1 MGKNHQ
7 AVFGIFDGHSGSK
20 AAQYCCEALESKLKL
35 HYTDLKSSTIPT
47 LQQGKWHWSM
57 PV

>member
-47 LQQGKWHWSM
+47 LQQGK
-57 PV
+57 